1 LEIVFLEIV
10 AEEKKMSWPANVWL
24 LAETNNIATLKRV
37 VGIIKV
43 WLLSGYVC
51 QHQFVGGN

>member
-1 LEIVFLEIV
+1 
-10 AEEKKMSWPANVWL
+10 MSWPANVW

-43 WLLSGYVC
+43 WLVSGYVC